1 MPTPSPTP
9 PPTFSTCD
17 LCDAHEADTSGA
29 FRVLPNVF
37 KSYGGHAAF
46 YGQAVTLRCPED
58 NSRVR
63 EAVAEPGAGRVLVV
77 DGLGSMRRAFAG
89 GNLAIT
95 AAKNGWAGILVNG
108 AVRDVVELRAASLGI
123 KALGLCPVR
132 TDKQG
137 LGTRDVAVQI
147 QGVWLRPGDWVYADA
162 DGVVVSTKNLA

>member
-1 MPTPSPTP
+1 MPIPSPTI
-9 PPTFSTCD
+9 STCD
-17 LCDAHEADTSGA
+17 LCDAHGADTSGA

-63 EAVAEPGAGRVLVV
+63 EAVAQPGASRVLVV
-77 DGLGSMRRAFAG
+77 DGLGSLRHALVG
-89 GNLAIT
+89 GNLAVT

-108 AVRDVVELRAASLGI
+108 AVRDVAELRTASLGI
-123 KALGLCPVR
+123 KALGLCPMR

-137 LGTRDVAVQI
+137 LGARDVAVQI
-147 QGVWLRPGDWVYADA
+147 QGVWVRPGDWVYADE
-162 DGVVVSTKNLA
+162 DGVVLSTTQL